1 MNLKQSFFQ
10 IWRLCLVML
19 AMLVTIFQ
27 AAGQTSF
34 VIANPLNIPRAQ
46 HSAILLPDG
55 EVLVAGGL
63 GTNGTQAISSVELY
77 NPVTGMWT
85 VTNSM
90 NNARIYPAATLL
102 PNGKVLVSGGVD
114 GEETENP
121 IPTAELFDPTIGTWT
136 FTGSPN
142 ITRSGQTATLLTN
155 GMVLIAGG
163 IGTGIYGS
171 GSVLD
176 SAELYNPA
184 TGMWTLTGS
193 LHTGRE
199 NHTATLLPNGKVL
212 VAGGYGGSELSSAEL
227 YDPTTGTW
235 ANTGS
240 LNTGREV
247 HTATLL
253 PNGKV
258 LIAGGDG
265 SSTLSSAELYDP
277 TTGTWANTGSL
288 NTGRG
293 GHTATLRPNG
303 QVLVAG
309 GYNYSDSSTFASA
322 ELYDPITGVW
332 TYTGSMNV
340 ARAEHTATLLPTG
353 KVLMTG
359 GILFVSRTP
368 ILSSTEQYDAPLGYL
383 RIFGQLLSTGD
394 MQLSFTGIAD
404 ANYALDRSPSLAP
417 ANWTPQ
423 ATNQTD
429 LNGVLMFTNIPDV
442 TTNNFW
448 RIRSVP

>member
-1 MNLKQSFFQ
+1 MNLKQSFFR
-10 IWRLCLVML
+10 IWRLCMVVLGML
-19 AMLVTIFQ
+19 MTMFQ
-27 AAGQTSF
+27 AAGQASF

-46 HSAILLPDG
+46 HSATLLPDG

-63 GTNGTQAISSVELY
+63 GTNSDQAISSVELY
-77 NPVTGMWT
+77 NPATGVWT

-90 NNARIYPAATLL
+90 NNARIYPVATLL

-121 IPTAELFDPTIGTWT
+121 IPSAELFDPVTGIWT
-136 FTGSPN
+136 YTGSPK

-184 TGMWTLTGS
+184 TGMCTPTGS
-193 LHTGRE
+193 LNTGRK

-240 LNTGREV
+240 LNTGRE
-247 HTATLL
+247 
-253 PNGKV
+253 
-258 LIAGGDG
+258 
-265 SSTLSSAELYDP
+265 
-277 TTGTWANTGSL
+277 
-288 NTGRG
+288 

-309 GYNYSDSSTFASA
+309 GYNSSYGNSLASA

-340 ARAEHTATLLPTG
+340 ARAQHTATLLPNG
-353 KVLMTG
+353 KILITG
-359 GILFVSRTP
+359 GIIFVSRTP

-383 RIFGQLLSTGD
+383 QIFGQLLSTGD
-394 MQLSFTGIAD
+394 MQLSFMGIVD

-417 ANWTPQ
+417 ANWTAQ
-423 ATNQTD
+423 TTNSTD
-429 LNGVLMFTNIPDV
+429 SKGALVFTNTPDV